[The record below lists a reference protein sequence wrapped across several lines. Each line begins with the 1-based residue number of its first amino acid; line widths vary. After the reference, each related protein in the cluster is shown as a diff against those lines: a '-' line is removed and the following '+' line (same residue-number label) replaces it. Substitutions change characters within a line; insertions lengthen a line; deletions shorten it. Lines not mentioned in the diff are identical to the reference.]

1 MSDMAPEV
9 SPLEGIERQQDK
21 TTNIK
26 VILENRLPEW
36 RELRNKK
43 LQEADIKFSKLLEA
57 YINTLPDNEVT
68 TPLKAAIAEKNDL
81 RDITKWQNIDE
92 IEDENDMMDYI
103 PPILRD

>member
-43 LQEADIKFSKLLEA
+43 LEEADIKFGK
-57 YINTLPDNEVT
+57 
-68 TPLKAAIAEKNDL
+68 
-81 RDITKWQNIDE
+81 
-92 IEDENDMMDYI
+92 
-103 PPILRD
+103 